1 MATVQRSEFGA
12 TACKALMYCD
22 QCRQP
27 FELFKAI

>member
-1 MATVQRSEFGA
+1 MRSVFGP
-12 TACKALMYCD
+12 TACKAVMYCD